1 MNEQT
6 YMNLKD
12 VVKLKRPELDVKK
25 INRENK
31 HFKHLVDSYMNWNQP
46 RGPYDYDEPRS
57 TYEDDIIECIGYYN
71 WDGFALAQHL
81 SEYKYIEPDS
91 DLVHI
96 LEDVISVKS
105 SLEIEIEIQWVKEN
119 FLSIP
124 DDVIGKKVNTYQ
136 HLHKCEN
143 HYITSIFQKT
153 YQVTVSDKIDENSGC
168 YIVGFEN
175 VTFL

>member
-1 MNEQT
+1 MSEQT

-12 VVKLKRPELDVKK
+12 AVKLKRPELDVKK

-119 FLSIP
+119 FLTIS
-124 DDVIGKKVNTYQ
+124 DDVIGKKVNVKQGY
-136 HLHKCEN
+136 KKYEN
-143 HYITSIFQKT
+143 HYITTIRPDT
-153 YQVTVSDKIDENSGC
+153 YEVTISDNINKKGGWIIRYED
-168 YIVGFEN
+168 
-175 VTFL
+175 VTLL

>member
-31 HFKHLVDSYMNWNQP
+31 HFKHLVDSYMNWNQT

-119 FLSIP
+119 FLTIS

-143 HYITSIFQKT
+143 HYITSIFPKT
-153 YQVTVSDKIDENSGC
+153 YQVTVSDKIDENGGC

>member
-31 HFKHLVDSYMNWNQP
+31 HFKHLVDSYMSWNQT

-119 FLSIP
+119 FLTIS

-143 HYITSIFQKT
+143 HYITSIFPKT
-153 YQVTVSDKIDENSGC
+153 YQITVSDDINKKGGWVIRYED
-168 YIVGFEN
+168 

>member
-1 MNEQT
+1 M
-6 YMNLKD
+6 L
-12 VVKLKRPELDVKK
+12 
-25 INRENK
+25 
-31 HFKHLVDSYMNWNQP
+31 F
-46 RGPYDYDEPRS
+46 RS
-57 TYEDDIIECIGYYN
+57 YEDDIIECIGYYN

-119 FLSIP
+119 FLTIS

-143 HYITSIFQKT
+143 HYITSIFPKT
-153 YQVTVSDKIDENSGC
+153 YQVTVSDDINKKGGWVIRYED
-168 YIVGFEN
+168 